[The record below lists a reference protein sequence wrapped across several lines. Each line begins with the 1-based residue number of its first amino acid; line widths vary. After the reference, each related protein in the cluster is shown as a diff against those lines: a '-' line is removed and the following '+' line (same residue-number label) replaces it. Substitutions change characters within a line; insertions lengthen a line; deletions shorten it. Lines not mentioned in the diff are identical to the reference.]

1 MEDSGNKIRWK
12 IVKMDKNNNTSR
24 AVNVPL
30 EYLWKGRNDLTLRLE
45 KLNHRRKRRSAS
57 ALS

>member
-1 MEDSGNKIRWK
+1 M
-12 IVKMDKNNNTSR
+12 KMVKNNNISR
-24 AVNVPL
+24 AVPL

-57 ALS
+57 DLS